1 VNLSRGRVA
10 KLNDKLGG
18 LRKGRSPGRRQTRV
32 AASTPS
38 PAAPDLCGIME
49 HFTQAL
55 SLVVVCQ
62 RSLAS
67 CELADVG
74 DEEETLRQGIRLL
87 RDVYNEV
94 DLAAGVLDSR
104 GRGSRAARNGEKVP
118 ARRGRAARAA
128 RAAKKQGR
136 A

>member
-1 VNLSRGRVA
+1 VA

-67 CELADVG
+67 RELADVG

-94 DLAAGVLDSR
+94 DSAAGALDDHCRSR
-104 GRGSRAARNGEKVP
+104 KVSGLVGRRFIQSAGK
-118 ARRGRAARAA
+118 
-128 RAAKKQGR
+128 
-136 A
+136 